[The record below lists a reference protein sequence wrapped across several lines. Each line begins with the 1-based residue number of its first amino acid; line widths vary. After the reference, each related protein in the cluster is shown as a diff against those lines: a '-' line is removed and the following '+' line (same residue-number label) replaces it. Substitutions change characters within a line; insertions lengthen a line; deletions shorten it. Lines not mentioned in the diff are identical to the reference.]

1 MLLVK
6 EGKTKSSLMTNTN
19 QTSFKCDLNYDVND
33 IFPQH
38 YMCKQDEKQNKKCK
52 MRVCEICNLMK
63 VDDVF
68 DIILSSC
75 LNN

>member
-38 YMCKQDEKQNKKCK
+38 YMCKQDEKKKK
-52 MRVCEICNLMK
+52 K
-63 VDDVF
+63 
-68 DIILSSC
+68 
-75 LNN
+75 